1 MIEQNRIKNITS
13 FLVMDIVKKARKYK
27 DAIHFEVGQPD
38 LNPSPNVKEALHQ
51 AVNDNNFFYTE
62 SLGLKELRVKVQQHY
77 KDIYGVEV
85 NKNNILI
92 TPGTS
97 GAFLVAYSLT
107 CDYNKELGFSDP
119 GYPCYKNISYLLNIQ
134 PSLLN
139 VSKETNFQIFPEQLE
154 NKTLDALQISNPSNP
169 TGNIYNRE
177 DLALLIEYCLKNNIH
192 FISDELYH
200 GLVYDEPISTAL
212 EFSHDVFVIN
222 GFSKYY
228 CMPGFRVGWIIVPDK
243 FIKKAEAIA
252 QNIFISA
259 PTLSQFSAIEAFD
272 YKYLEKN
279 KEIFRERRDYLYNEL
294 KSIFDIPI
302 FPQGAFYIW
311 VDISKYSDNSF
322 IFAKD
327 LFDKTKVAVTP
338 GIDFGDNQTHKYVR
352 FAYTIDIE
360 SIKEGIARIKIFLN
374 I

>member
-1 MIEQNRIKNITS
+1 VIKQNRTKKITS

-38 LNPSPNVKEALHQ
+38 LNPSPNVKEALHK

-62 SLGLKELRVKVQQHY
+62 SLGLKELRVEIQQHY
-77 KDIYGVEV
+77 KDTYGVEV

-107 CDYNKELGFSDP
+107 CDYNQQLGFSDP
-119 GYPCYKNISYLLNIQ
+119 GYPCYKNISYLLNIK
-134 PSLLN
+134 PNLLK
-139 VSKETNFQIFPEQLE
+139 VSKETNFQISPEQLE
-154 NKTLDALQISNPSNP
+154 NKKLDALQISNPSNP
-169 TGNIYNRE
+169 IGNIYNSE
-177 DLALLIEYCLKNNIH
+177 DLALLIKYCLKNNID

-212 EFSHDVFVIN
+212 EFSQDVFVIN

-228 CMPGFRVGWIIVPDK
+228 CMPGFRVGWIIVPNK

-272 YKYLEKN
+272 YTYLEKN
-279 KEIFRERRDYLYNEL
+279 KEIFKERRDYLYNEL
-294 KSIFDIPI
+294 KNIFDIPI

-311 VDISKYSDNSF
+311 VDISKYSDDSF

-327 LFDKTKVAVTP
+327 LFDKTKVAVTA
-338 GIDFGDNQTHKYVR
+338 GIDFGDNETHKYVR
-352 FAYTIDIE
+352 FAYTIDME
-360 SIKEGIARIKIFLN
+360 SIKEGISRIKSFLN